1 MGNYFGRGAGERALQ
16 GNVSMETVA
25 ERIRAG
31 DIKNVCFM
39 TGAGISTSAGIPDF
53 RSPNLGLYYTM
64 AKKFRLTNPMN
75 LFQID
80 YYRKNPEPFL
90 YLAREMLKM
99 DVKPTVSHYFQHLLD
114 KKGLLL
120 RSFTQN
126 VDALELVAGLDS
138 DRMVEAHGSAR
149 GAHCLQCNK
158 EFSRDWFA
166 DKVIKEEIPRCT
178 YCTGLTKPDI
188 VFFGEHL
195 PGRFFSAVRQ
205 DLPKCDLLII
215 MGTSLVVQPFASM
228 VDRVPSSCPRLL
240 INREKATGGGFFSS
254 MFGLGGGLKF
264 NGTNEG
270 DRDVFWQGD
279 CDDGC
284 QRLADLLG
292 YGEELKEMVQQGHEE
307 LDKKSKS
314 AEGASL
320 GIGGVL
326 ASGNVV
332 PEQTSSSPE
341 QTANT

>member
-1 MGNYFGRGAGERALQ
+1 MGNAFRREAGEQAIK
-16 GNVSMETVA
+16 GNISMEAVA
-25 ERIRAG
+25 ERIKDG
-31 DIKNVCFM
+31 EIKNVCFM

-80 YYRKNPEPFL
+80 YYRRNPEPFL

-126 VDALELVAGLDS
+126 VDALELLAGLHE
-138 DRMVEAHGSAR
+138 DRLVEAHGSAR
-149 GAHCLQCNK
+149 GAHCLGCRK
-158 EFSRDWFA
+158 AFSREWFA
-166 DKVIKEEIPRCT
+166 DKVVNEEIPRCDS
-178 YCTGLTKPDI
+178 CGNLTKPDI
-188 VFFGEHL
+188 VFFGENL
-195 PGRFFSAVRQ
+195 PGRFFSAVNK

-228 VDRVPSSCPRLL
+228 IDRVPRHCPRLL

-254 MFGLGGGLKF
+254 LFGMGGGLKF
-264 NGTNEG
+264 NDNNDVNSGE
-270 DRDVFWQGD
+270 RDVFWQGD

-284 QRLADLLG
+284 QRLADLMG
-292 YGEELKEMVQQGHEE
+292 CGEELKELVENGHKE
-307 LDKKSKS
+307 LEDKGKERGSI
-314 AEGASL
+314 
-320 GIGGVL
+320 GIGGVI
-326 ASGNVV
+326 
-332 PEQTSSSPE
+332 
-341 QTANT
+341 ANSESDPKPVSITQAPIT